1 MNSKRKERYKYIA
14 LVCALLIMALFFLFV
29 ACNDLTMDASP
40 AEIVI
45 KDSAPDMASEDAA
58 AGKDKTA
65 DIPDNNKETI
75 QAGEGQGTATEGQ
88 TTEGQTAE
96 EQQGTTQENAP
107 SNDDAQGNAQTTD
120 GTQSDGQS
128 DETGTKEGDGATEG
142 ETPEVRDGYTRMSG
156 VSFPTEWTV
165 YVFDRNVGKAVVR
178 DGYLVTSA
186 FTENTIPLW
195 GKASDNQMPTFYLYF
210 ETTEKYHEALFRT
223 ELPVVQIDMTEQEL
237 SLLLFV
243 SSLDEGEKEEPI
255 SDEPSGKDAGDEPSG
270 DGKTNDSQGEVGG
283 SEQNVG
289 EESDDTNEEE
299 AQQPTQNGDP
309 EPSGETEQNGDPE
322 PSGDLE
328 PNGDPEPSGD
338 LEPSGE
344 PQSNG
349 ENEEQNEVPNAPNG
363 SGDDEE
369 AGEEPGGGTT
379 EQPEGIE
386 RRCQVCGALLTEG
399 GAHDAS
405 CDNYASIPAKS
416 EAHDFLNALPGV
428 RENLTLSFC
437 DEESEAYSF
446 VLNYL
451 SETGIE
457 EIKTVMRSC
466 KVLNET
472 ELGEGSLEYRV
483 QKALG
488 AKVFTFVARVTA
500 AQDYYTATISVTGFA
515 L

>member
-14 LVCALLIMALFFLFV
+14 LVCVLLIMALFFLFV

-65 DIPDNNKETI
+65 EISDNNKETI
-75 QAGEGQGTATEGQ
+75 QAGEGQGTATEGQTTEGQ

-107 SNDDAQGNAQTTD
+107 SNDDSQGNTQTTD
-120 GTQSDGQS
+120 GTQSDGQP

-186 FTENTIPLW
+186 FIENTIPLW

-237 SLLLFV
+237 SLLL
-243 SSLDEGEKEEPI
+243 SIPSLDDGEKEEPI
-255 SDEPSGKDAGDEPSG
+255 SDEPSGEDAGDETSG
-270 DGKTNDSQGEVGG
+270 ESDPNHSQGEVGG

-289 EESDDTNEEE
+289 EESGDTDEEE
-299 AQQPTQNGDP
+299 AQQPTQNSEPEPKDEPEQNSAP
-309 EPSGETEQNGDPE
+309 EPSGEPEQEGDP
-322 PSGDLE
+322 
-328 PNGDPEPSGD
+328 
-338 LEPSGE
+338 EPSGE
-344 PQSNG
+344 PQSND
-349 ENEEQNEVPNAPNG
+349 ENEEQNELPNAPNG
-363 SGDDEE
+363 SGDDEDPDEE
-369 AGEEPGGGTT
+369 AGGGTT

-386 RRCQVCGALLTEG
+386 RRCQVCDALLTEG

>member
-1 MNSKRKERYKYIA
+1 MNSKRKERYNYIA

-29 ACNDLTMDASP
+29 ACNDLTLDAAPVENAAEKSTSP
-40 AEIVI
+40 AGEKAEEGV
-45 KDSAPDMASEDAA
+45 KE
-58 AGKDKTA
+58 DKTA
-65 DIPDNNKETI
+65 EISDKNEETTKTEESEK
-75 QAGEGQGTATEGQ
+75 AATE
-88 TTEGQTAE
+88 TTQ

-107 SNDDAQGNAQTTD
+107 SNDDEQGNAQTTD
-120 GTQSDGQS
+120 GTQSDGLPG
-128 DETGTKEGDGATEG
+128 ETGTQEDDGASE
-142 ETPEVRDGYTRMSG
+142 EAPEVRDGYTRMSG
-156 VSFPTEWTV
+156 VSSPTEWTV
-165 YVFDRNVGKAVVR
+165 YVFDRDVGKAVVR
-178 DGYLVTSA
+178 NGYLVTSA
-186 FTENTIPLW
+186 FIENSIPLW
-195 GKASDNQMPTFYLYF
+195 RKESDGQRQVFYLYF

-237 SLLLFV
+237 SLLLFAPP
-243 SSLDEGEKEEPI
+243 LDEGEQEEPI
-255 SDEPSGKDAGDEPSG
+255 SDEPSGEDAGDETSG
-270 DGKTNDSQGEVGG
+270 ESDPNHSQGEVGG

-289 EESDDTNEEE
+289 EESGDTNEEE
-299 AQQPTQNGDP
+299 AQQPNQNGDP
-309 EPSGETEQNGDPE
+309 EPSGEPEQNGASE
-322 PSGDLE
+322 PSDE
-328 PNGDPEPSGD
+328 PELSSEPR
-338 LEPSGE
+338 
-344 PQSNG
+344 SNG

-363 SGDDEE
+363 SGDDEDP
-369 AGEEPGGGTT
+369 GEEAGGGTT
-379 EQPEGIE
+379 EQPERIE

-457 EIKTVMRSC
+457 EIKSLMRSC

-472 ELGEGSLEYRV
+472 ELGEGSREYRV

>member
-1 MNSKRKERYKYIA
+1 MNSKRKEHYNYIA

-88 TTEGQTAE
+88 TTEGQTTE
-96 EQQGTTQENAP
+96 GQTTQEQQGTTQENAP
-107 SNDDAQGNAQTTD
+107 SNDDQQGNAQTTD
-120 GTQSDGQS
+120 GTQSDGQPG
-128 DETGTKEGDGATEG
+128 ETGTQEDDGASE
-142 ETPEVRDGYTRMSG
+142 EVPEVRDGYTRMSG
-156 VSFPTEWTV
+156 VSSPTEWTV
-165 YVFDRNVGKAVVR
+165 YVFDRDVGKAVVR

-186 FTENTIPLW
+186 FIENSIPLW
-195 GKASDNQMPTFYLYF
+195 RKESDGQRQVFYLYF

-237 SLLLFV
+237 SLLLFAP
-243 SSLDEGEKEEPI
+243 SLDEGEQEEPI
-255 SDEPSGKDAGDEPSG
+255 SD
-270 DGKTNDSQGEVGG
+270 
-283 SEQNVG
+283 
-289 EESDDTNEEE
+289 
-299 AQQPTQNGDP
+299 DP
-309 EPSGETEQNGDPE
+309 EPSSE
-322 PSGDLE
+322 PR
-328 PNGDPEPSGD
+328 
-338 LEPSGE
+338 
-344 PQSNG
+344 SNG
-349 ENEEQNEVPNAPNG
+349 ENEEQNEVSNAPNG
-363 SGDDEE
+363 SGDDEDS
-369 AGEEPGGGTT
+369 GEKAGGGTT
-379 EQPEGIE
+379 EQPERIE
-386 RRCQVCGALLTEG
+386 RRCQVCGALLMEG

-446 VLNYL
+446 VLDYL

-457 EIKTVMRSC
+457 EIKSLMRSC

-472 ELGEGSLEYRV
+472 ELGEGSREYRV